1 MKRASK
7 DTCPSVLPRWS
18 CVNVQF
24 ERLQLGYTMLPPT
37 SVQFRLF
44 SLCHVFSRAP
54 LHGGPSAG
62 RARPGPRSGLPGGQS
77 GSPPGPGIRGA
88 GGRARSR
95 PAGPCLAETPAT
107 GWAGCCK
114 VSLADYSASGLAAR
128 PGSDSQLG
136 HNAGRAG
143 RTPWSV
149 LTHHRPDSCGITR
162 GLPFPRSRMP
172 ASIEKSLQLVVCL
185 QHNTSTQNNVHL
197 ICKIRVEWETP

>member
-1 MKRASK
+1 MIFRNLVFVPRPTFFLWAASFTHFTSTESGGLEPHGSLACK
-7 DTCPSVLPRWS
+7 PDVD
-18 CVNVQF
+18 
-24 ERLQLGYTMLPPT
+24 GPP

-62 RARPGPRSGLPGGQS
+62 RARQGPRSGLPGGQS

-149 LTHHRPDSCGITR
+149 LTHRRP
-162 GLPFPRSRMP
+162 PW
-172 ASIEKSLQLVVCL
+172 
-185 QHNTSTQNNVHL
+185 HNSG
-197 ICKIRVEWETP
+197 P